1 MTLICKNTCLNPVY
15 EHKKTV
21 RHIAET
27 DYKKCSKCCVF
38 IKWEGLYC
46 PCCGVRLSNRAKNNK
61 ARQDR
66 VYGNFTTL

>member
-1 MTLICKNTCLNPVY
+1 VY
-15 EHKKTV
+15 EHRKTV

-66 VYGNFTTL
+66 VYGKFTTL

>member
-15 EHKKTV
+15 EHRKVVKHV
-21 RHIAET
+21 AET

-38 IKWEGLYC
+38 IKWDGIYC

-61 ARQDR
+61 ARQER